1 MPDRRWAGSSIFG
14 PEETVMA
21 NIDPILNFGPPKEIQ
36 ITPSQETPARVQDP
50 SSFGDMFSS
59 FLKDVN
65 TMQNRADTSIQ
76 KMVTGE
82 IKDVH
87 QVMLAVGE
95 AKVAFNLLLEIRNK
109 TMEAYQEVM
118 RMRG

>member
-1 MPDRRWAGSSIFG
+1 
-14 PEETVMA
+14 MA
-21 NIDPILNFGPPKEIQ
+21 EIDPIIRFEGSREIEIPERKEPGVHAPGA
-36 ITPSQETPARVQDP
+36 PSFQ
-50 SSFGDMFSS
+50 DMFSS

-65 TMQNRADTSIQ
+65 GMQMKADDSIQ

-109 TMEAYQEVM
+109 TMEAFQEVM
-118 RMRG
+118 KMRG

>member
-1 MPDRRWAGSSIFG
+1 MADLNPIFNPG
-14 PEETVMA
+14 
-21 NIDPILNFGPPKEIQ
+21 IPKEIEL
-36 ITPSQETPARVQDP
+36 TPSSQPSIKPAEGGTK
-50 SSFGDMFSS
+50 FNDMFNG

-65 TMQNRADTSIQ
+65 EMQLKADQSIQ
-76 KMVTGE
+76 KMVSGE
-82 IKDVH
+82 VKDVH

>member
-1 MPDRRWAGSSIFG
+1 MADMNPIF
-14 PEETVMA
+14 
-21 NIDPILNFGPPKEIQ
+21 NIGPPKEIE
-36 ITPSQETPARVQDP
+36 IPSTHKAPAKTQGGP
-50 SSFGDMFSS
+50 EFKDMFNG

-65 TMQNRADTSIQ
+65 EMQLKADQSIQ
-76 KMVTGE
+76 KMVSGE
-82 IKDVH
+82 VKDVH

-109 TMEAYQEVM
+109 TMEAYQEVL

>member
-1 MPDRRWAGSSIFG
+1 MSETNPIFN
-14 PEETVMA
+14 V
-21 NIDPILNFGPPKEIQ
+21 GPPKEIE
-36 ITPSQETPARVQDP
+36 IPGSTHKAPVAPAGGPSFQ
-50 SSFGDMFSS
+50 DMFSG

-65 TMQNRADTSIQ
+65 EMQMKADQSIQ
-76 KMVTGE
+76 KMVSGE
-82 IKDVH
+82 VKDVH

-109 TMEAYQEVM
+109 TMEAYQEVL

>member
-1 MPDRRWAGSSIFG
+1 MADMNPIF
-14 PEETVMA
+14 
-21 NIDPILNFGPPKEIQ
+21 NIGPPKEIE
-36 ITPSQETPARVQDP
+36 ISGPAHKPPVAPKEGPAFQ
-50 SSFGDMFSS
+50 DMFNG

-65 TMQNRADTSIQ
+65 EMQLKADESIQ
-76 KMVTGE
+76 KMVSGE
-82 IKDVH
+82 VKDVH

-109 TMEAYQEVM
+109 TMEAYQEVL